1 MILSKLTRY
10 ERESPSLEPMVS
22 AHPGNSA
29 ATISAISR
37 TRWLA
42 SLRPTLKTWSWT
54 TSRGAATAARMAS
67 QMSATCTIG
76 RHGLPSEVMLITPVV
91 HA

>member
-1 MILSKLTRY
+1 MSWQ
-10 ERESPSLEPMVS
+10 
-22 AHPGNSA
+22 PGNAA

-42 SLRPTLKTWSWT
+42 SLRPTLKTSLCT
-54 TSRGAATAARMAS
+54 ASRGAVTAARMAS
-67 QMSATCTIG
+67 QMSPTCTIG

-91 HA
+91 QAKPDRLFSTMSKRIRGDGP